1 MALPVDVGQELLN
14 VPFGDMITEM
24 ALAIAESQLELD
36 LNSIQVAT
44 ALAETTL
51 DANTVVVAI
60 EEKVDADGQVVESTP
75 VLNSAP
81 LSLLAFGLN
90 PTFYQFAES
99 IIDVKMDITMRS
111 SSEFQLSNTTSFKV
125 RNQFNVKGSAQT
137 GGLAAFLFGKAKT
150 SISNTTTTAFSTTI
164 NARYTNKFSVEA
176 HGTSQLKTTLVPV
189 PPPER
194 SVPRIKTSV
203 DDGSD

>member
-14 VPFGDMITEM
+14 VPFGEMIKEM
-24 ALAIAESQLELD
+24 ALAIAEAQLELD

-44 ALAETTL
+44 ALAQTTL
-51 DANTVVVAI
+51 EPNTVVIAM
-60 EEKVDADGQVVESTP
+60 EETVNADGEVISTTP
-75 VLNSAP
+75 VLNSTE

-99 IIDVKMDITMRS
+99 VIDVKMEITMRS
-111 SSEFQLSNTTSFKV
+111 SREFDFANNTNFSV
-125 RNQFNVKGSAQT
+125 RNKFEIKTGFQT
-137 GGLAAFLFGKAKT
+137 GGLASFLVGKAKT
-150 SISNTTTTAFSTTI
+150 SISNTTTTAFSTSI
-164 NARYTNKFSVEA
+164 NARYKSKFSVEA

-194 SVPRIKTSV
+194 SIPQIRTTV
-203 DDGSD
+203 DSTP